1 MKTSLFFSGEHP
13 MRSIDFSQPLFYKYR
28 GFNRATFLKSIM
40 ESRRFCQTLY
50 NSGDNTVE
58 DAVVEEP
65 SHSAPI
71 NNKIFFPAVFLNET
85 NEFKGAFTNYN
96 SFQDYQ
102 RFSGLFEK
110 YNQIDIYA

>member
-1 MKTSLFFSGEHP
+1 
-13 MRSIDFSQPLFYKYR
+13 MRSIDLNQPLFYKYR
-28 GFNRATFLKSIM
+28 GFNRATFLRSLM
-40 ESRRFCQTLY
+40 EARRFCQTLY

-85 NEFKGAFTNYN
+85 NEFKEAFTNYI
-96 SFQDYQ
+96 QDYQ
-102 RFSGLFEK
+102 RFSGLFEE